1 MTKRKGGDIMDLK
14 NRKYRFM
21 ITGYD
26 NGKAIVPYVIFATII
41 ELESHL
47 FTQGDSIRYYQ
58 EL

>member
-1 MTKRKGGDIMDLK
+1 MDLK

-26 NGKAIVPYVIFATII
+26 NGKAITPYVILATII

-47 FTQGDSIRYYQ
+47 FNQGDSIRYYQ